1 MKNTL
6 FIALLM
12 LSQSVLAEWVLD
24 NKASTLDFTTTKNVS
39 KTEVQSFNSM
49 QGQIKGNKATITVD
63 LSSVD
68 TGIEIRDQRIQ
79 ELLFKV
85 VKFPS
90 ATATI
95 NIKESDVKLMKTGQV
110 KNMQVDAVIDLHGVK
125 QTAPVRVQI
134 VALAKNS
141 RLVIST
147 HPVIINL
154 TNYNLIKG
162 VNALRDIAK
171 LKSINAAVPVTFS
184 LLFTQ
189 K

>member
-1 MKNTL
+1 MKKSL

-24 NKASTLDFTTTKNVS
+24 NKASTLDFITTKNVS
-39 KTEVQSFNSM
+39 KTEVQTFNAM
-49 QGQIKGNKATITVD
+49 QGQIQGKTATITVD

-68 TGIEIRDQRIQ
+68 TGIEIRDQRVQ
-79 ELLFKV
+79 ELLFNV

-90 ATATI
+90 ATASI
-95 NIKESDVKLMKTGQV
+95 NIKEADVNAIKTGQ
-110 KNMQVDAVIDLHGVK
+110 MITMHVDAVINLHGVK
-125 QTAPVRVQI
+125 QTVPVQLEV
-134 VALAKNS
+134 VALAQNK
-141 RLVIST
+141 RLVISR
-147 HPVIINL
+147 HPVIVNL
-154 TNYNLIKG
+154 TNFNLLDG

-171 LKSINAAVPVTFS
+171 LQSINVAVPVTFS

>member
-1 MKNTL
+1 MKKIL

-24 NKASTLDFTTTKNVS
+24 NKASTLDFTTTKNDS
-39 KTEVQSFNSM
+39 KTEVQTFKVM
-49 QGQIKGNKATITVD
+49 QGQIKGEAAVITVD

-79 ELLFKV
+79 ELLFNV
-85 VKFPS
+85 IKFPS
-90 ATATI
+90 ATASI
-95 NIKESDVKLMKTGQV
+95 NIKESDVNSIKTGQI
-110 KNMQVDAVIDLHGVK
+110 KTMYVDAVIDLHGVK
-125 QTAPVRVQI
+125 QTVPVQVQV
-134 VALAKNS
+134 VALEKNS
-141 RLVIST
+141 RLVISR

-154 TNYNLIKG
+154 TNFNLLDG